1 MTQAR
6 TKVRA
11 TAPLK
16 AERDV
21 ALARGSFLSAKCHMP
36 IPFPRR
42 SVVGRERLA
51 PNRIIR
57 IRFVPL
63 KHDDD
68 RFPIKN
74 VHYDRIA
81 IRPINTPKFGLRIE
95 QAK

>member
-11 TAPLK
+11 TARLK

-21 ALARGSFLSAKCHMP
+21 AIARGSFLSAKRHAP
-36 IPFPRR
+36 IPFPSR

-51 PNRIIR
+51 PYRTIG

-63 KHDDD
+63 KHADEKVEIVV
-68 RFPIKN
+68 RGSSRWN
-74 VHYDRIA
+74 NYQIA
-81 IRPINTPKFGLRIE
+81 S
-95 QAK
+95 